1 MKRPANSPN
10 AGHSAG
16 QPLSRSAAGAVLAAF
31 LLLTAPAVG
40 ADDSD
45 PPSDAGGLA
54 TRSATPAPGQPGS
67 LPDIQAD
74 QAPLDEL
81 GARVEDLTLELE
93 LVTRERDRLAQLMAS
108 LEAMYPQL
116 EADRLLLTELRKPLP
131 QDRAA
136 LEAYIERLRSLALL
150 SDPARLGLI
159 VDRLMQAAPD
169 YLAWMDRSFGSSAE
183 ADQDYVNSGAAAFA
197 TRLEELRAAILL
209 SVANRLDGL
218 LNTLDRIR

>member
-1 MKRPANSPN
+1 MLAAVLLITP
-10 AGHSAG
+10 
-16 QPLSRSAAGAVLAAF
+16 AAGAGDA
-31 LLLTAPAVG
+31 
-40 ADDSD
+40 D
-45 PPSDAGGLA
+45 PPSEGGGLA
-54 TRSATPAPGQPGS
+54 TRSATPAPGQTDS

-81 GARVEDLTLELE
+81 RARVERLTLELE
-93 LVTRERDRLAQLMAS
+93 LVTRERDRLALLMTS

-136 LEAYIERLRSLALL
+136 LEVHIERLRNLALR

-159 VDRLMQAAPD
+159 VDRLMQAVPD

-183 ADQDYVNSGAAAFA
+183 ADQDYVNSGAAAFT

-218 LNTLDRIR
+218 LNTFDRVR